1 MNNQLKTS
9 VRATILLLVV
19 TVMAACAAPQPG
31 PTELIVLLADAK
43 GKVGTVIV
51 NNGSNKTVLN
61 SALAAARVGDG
72 KTQTEAV
79 TLNQDDVDK
88 TFAAALQ
95 AVPPEPVSFT
105 LYFAK
110 GSTELLAKSQPAM
123 RMLLLEVAS
132 RQVAEVQV
140 TGHTDTVGRL
150 KTNDKLA
157 LERARAVAEVLQ
169 KKDLGTKR
177 VLTAGRGERDL
188 LVPTADNIAEPLNRR
203 VEIIVR

>member
-1 MNNQLKTS
+1 MRTGLKAG
-9 VRATILLLVV
+9 VRASILLVV
-19 TVMAACAAPQPG
+19 VAVMAACAAPQPG
-31 PTELIVLLADAK
+31 PSELSVLLADAK
-43 GKVGTVIV
+43 GTVGTVSVTI
-51 NNGSNKTVLN
+51 GPNKTVLN
-61 SALAAARVGDG
+61 TALAAARVGDG
-72 KTQTEAV
+72 KTQAEAV
-79 TLNQDDVDK
+79 TLNKAEVDK

-110 GSTELLAKSQPAM
+110 GSTDLLEKSRPAM

-150 KTNDKLA
+150 KTNDNLA
-157 LERARAVAEVLQ
+157 LKRAEAVAVLLQ
-169 KKDLGTKR
+169 KQDLGTKR

-188 LVPTADNIAEPLNRR
+188 LVPTGDNVAEPLNRR

>member
-1 MNNQLKTS
+1 MLSVRTS
-9 VRATILLLVV
+9 VLLLVAM
-19 TVMAACAAPQPG
+19 VMTACAAPQPG
-31 PTELIVLLADAK
+31 PSELIVLLPDAK
-43 GKVGTVIV
+43 GNVGTVIV

-79 TLNQDDVDK
+79 TLDQAQVDK

-110 GSTELLAKSQPAM
+110 GSTDLLDKSQPAM

-150 KTNDKLA
+150 TSNDKLA
-157 LERARAVAEVLQ
+157 LKRAQAVAELLQ